1 MSSACPW
8 LTKSGTSPEGG
19 WYSSGLNSMFER
31 RAAVFQDNGLVLKVT
46 RASLPTYNELLGDDH
61 VIWVN
66 IRA

>member
-1 MSSACPW
+1 M
-8 LTKSGTSPEGG
+8 LG
-19 WYSSGLNSMFER
+19 R

-46 RASLPTYNELLGDDH
+46 RASLPTYNDLLGDDH